1 MIFQT
6 FLRIAATV
14 AMISTGIVFA
24 SEDVCAQ
31 VIDFSQIDAFESM
44 GTGTL
49 HGASE
54 PKTIS
59 VMMKSTPCSSLSGR
73 LTLTPRFIGNRRM
86 KTCPGQVSYMLP
98 ACRHFKPLGNLSLK
112 PSATKITVSSMDTCC
127 FVSKSNRK
135 VVSSSK

>member
-1 MIFQT
+1 MTMIFQT

-49 HGASE
+49 HGASQ
-54 PKTIS
+54 PTQAS
-59 VMMKSTPCSSLSGR
+59 TFVLCVSMKRT
-73 LTLTPRFIGNRRM
+73 
-86 KTCPGQVSYMLP
+86 K
-98 ACRHFKPLGNLSLK
+98 NLL
-112 PSATKITVSSMDTCC
+112 
-127 FVSKSNRK
+127 
-135 VVSSSK
+135 